1 MGLTEEI
8 FRIQS
13 RLRDAEDIR
22 KAIPYI
28 LEILK
33 AMNIK
38 VEMIS
43 GFEADDLIGTLS
55 KQAEKGFKIFM
66 MTPDKD
72 FGQLVSEN
80 IFIYKPGRSGN
91 PSEILGPKE
100 VCERFEVERPEQ
112 VIDILGLWG
121 DAVDNIPGIP
131 GIGEKTAK
139 KLIKTYGSIE
149 FISKY
154 NDLKETKGKC
164 RNFLTRINF
173 KKLATIILDCPVEF
187 SESIYKKKIDEKPL
201 IDILKS

>member
-1 MGLTEEI
+1 MP
-8 FRIQS
+8 
-13 RLRDAEDIR
+13 EDIR

-33 AMNIK
+33 SMNIH
-38 VEMIS
+38 EMIS
-43 GFEADDLIGTLS
+43 GFKADDLIGTLS
-55 KQAEKGFKIFM
+55 KQAEKGFKVFM

-112 VIDILGLWG
+112 VIDILGLWRCRIIFQEFQ
-121 DAVDNIPGIP
+121 NR
-131 GIGEKTAK
+131 EKTAK

-149 FISKY
+149 
-154 NDLKETKGKC
+154 NH
-164 RNFLTRINF
+164 
-173 KKLATIILDCPVEF
+173 
-187 SESIYKKKIDEKPL
+187 
-201 IDILKS
+201 

>member
-1 MGLTEEI
+1 MP
-8 FRIQS
+8 
-13 RLRDAEDIR
+13 EDIR

-55 KQAEKGFKIFM
+55 KQAEKKGFKVFM

-91 PSEILGPKE
+91 PS
-100 VCERFEVERPEQ
+100 
-112 VIDILGLWG
+112 
-121 DAVDNIPGIP
+121 
-131 GIGEKTAK
+131 
-139 KLIKTYGSIE
+139 
-149 FISKY
+149 
-154 NDLKETKGKC
+154 
-164 RNFLTRINF
+164 
-173 KKLATIILDCPVEF
+173 
-187 SESIYKKKIDEKPL
+187 
-201 IDILKS
+201 